1 MSELREPSDSVRTQL
16 NDALSALTPAS
27 RIITAVLGV
36 LVIVGIVLLARG
48 KSDPQREL
56 LFGGRSLS
64 EQELDSVEMS
74 FSRSG
79 LNDWVRDGRRISI
92 PVQNRSDYL
101 STLQEASSLPL
112 SMRSNVQDAI
122 DKTTIFE
129 SSSQRL
135 AREMHAKQQDLGDKL
150 AAFPEIRWASVEYD
164 VGERQGLSRT
174 RKQSASVVVC
184 PEGIDQLSSSRIQ
197 TIQEFIRGSYAGMN
211 REDVVVIDTNA
222 NEDHCH
228 DPLLRQQLEHQ
239 ARLEQ
244 QIRDIL
250 SGYGPIQVA
259 TYVDLEKTVP
269 TTPIAQTPTAAKQ
282 TKESDEGLFSRVI
295 QSVTHVRSNRPT
307 RLDEPSP
314 TSQTKSEPAH
324 IASQPMNRSDAQA
337 VNGSIV
343 VRGVRATIGLPES
356 YYQKVWEL
364 SYRRQHGQRQ
374 TQQIPGIQADQLQRL
389 IDQTKANIT
398 AAVTPVMYAAHRSN
412 SPAIDV
418 WTYPDLPNGVTD
430 QADFAT
436 MSFSWLNEHWQ
447 QASLVLMGFIG
458 LCVVLSNFRSS
469 SKQQHLASNDKPA
482 INQPANTP
490 TTTPAITP
498 KTNWDNDSNQAELLA
513 LIDQNPDAAADVIR
527 DWIAE
532 AA

>member
-1 MSELREPSDSVRTQL
+1 MSDLREPSDSVRSQL
-16 NDALSALTPAS
+16 HDALGALTPAS

-48 KSDPQREL
+48 KSNPQHEM

-79 LNDWVRDGRRISI
+79 LNDWVREGRQISI
-92 PVQNRSDYL
+92 PVKTRSEYL
-101 STLQEASSLPL
+101 SSLQQSSSLPM

-150 AAFPEIRWASVEYD
+150 AAFAEIRWASVEYD

-184 PEGIDQLSSSRIQ
+184 PEGTDPLSSSRIQ
-197 TIQEFIRGSYAGMN
+197 TIQEFIRGSYAGMT

-222 NEDHCH
+222 SEDHCH
-228 DPLLRQQLEHQ
+228 DPLMRKQLEHQ

-259 TYVDLEKTVP
+259 TYVDLEP
-269 TTPIAQTPTAAKQ
+269 PAQATPISDAPATAKRI
-282 TKESDEGLFSRVI
+282 DEGLFSRVI
-295 QSVTHVRSNRPT
+295 QSVTQVRSNRPT
-307 RLDEPSP
+307 RLDSP
-314 TSQTKSEPAH
+314 ALTPKASPEPACT
-324 IASQPMNRSDAQA
+324 AAESTNRGA
-337 VNGSIV
+337 V
-343 VRGVRATIGLPES
+343 VRDVRVSVGLPES
-356 YYQKVWEL
+356 YFQKVWEI
-364 SYRRQHGQRQ
+364 SYRRQHGQQNGQR
-374 TQQIPGIQADQLQRL
+374 IPGIQADQLQRM
-389 IDQTKANIT
+389 IDQTKASVT
-398 AAVTPVMYAAHRSN
+398 AAVAPLMYVAHHTD

-418 WTYPDLPNGVTD
+418 WTYPDLPNGVND
-430 QADFAT
+430 QVDIAAIAIV
-436 MSFSWLNEHWQ
+436 WLKVHWQ
-447 QASLVLMGFIG
+447 QASLVTMGFFVFCI
-458 LCVVLSNFRSS
+458 VLLNFRSG
-469 SKQQHLASNDKPA
+469 SKQKQSDSNRPSVS
-482 INQPANTP
+482 QP
-490 TTTPAITP
+490 TTLETGPATLSATPPQA
-498 KTNWDNDSNQAELLA
+498 NWDSDPKQAELLA

-527 DWIAE
+527 DWISE